1 MEHAKRIGKKLLYP
15 PRWVLLCLAPLSFAA
30 VLLVLV
36 SQNTRGALAYGS
48 YALSAYALTAC
59 IAAVPGAVRRMR
71 KAVQA
76 NAAVQRAYHS
86 PLGEKYRGDLAFRG
100 NVSLYRGMM
109 VNFCYVIFRLVAGI
123 RYASVWFISMA
134 AYYLVLGLLRAHL
147 AFCYRRRTPA
157 LERRCYRQTAWLLF
171 LLNLTMGGMI
181 FQMVRTNSGYSYP
194 GMMIYISAI
203 YTFYITTV
211 SIVGL
216 VKYRRLGSPILS
228 AAKVLNVISA
238 LMSLLGLQ
246 TAMIAQFSAN
256 DEAFRMRMN
265 AITGGGVYCA
275 VIVIAV
281 AMLLRSRKIRKEGE
295 AVEPLGE

>member
-1 MEHAKRIGKKLLYP
+1 MVYP
-15 PRWVLLCLAPLSFAA
+15 SNGVLVCVPLLSFAA
-30 VLLVLV
+30 LAV
-36 SQNTRGALAYGS
+36 SFAYAEIGNALTYVIYG
-48 YALSAYALTAC
+48 LSAYSLLIL
-59 IAAVPGAVRRMR
+59 IAACPRLLRSLKTAVRKTRL
-71 KAVQA
+71 AQWL
-76 NAAVQRAYHS
+76 AAREEVERYAH
-86 PLGEKYRGDLAFRG
+86 DLAFRG
-100 NVSLYRGMM
+100 SVGIYRGVA
-109 VNFCYVIFRLVAGI
+109 VNLCYVVFRIAAGI
-123 RYASVWFISMA
+123 RYTSVWFISMA

-194 GMMIYISAI
+194 GMLIYISAI

-256 DEAFRMRMN
+256 GEAYRMRMN
-265 AITGGGVYCA
+265 AITGGCVYCA

-295 AVEPLGE
+295 PVEPLRE